1 MGWGLTF
8 GRVNFDQELLSL
20 FAVSQPN
27 YVFILIIFTAIP
39 FSEDEDEV
47 DEMQVFF
54 NILLAFL

>member
-39 FSEDEDEV
+39 FSTK
-47 DEMQVFF
+47 MKMK
-54 NILLAFL
+54 